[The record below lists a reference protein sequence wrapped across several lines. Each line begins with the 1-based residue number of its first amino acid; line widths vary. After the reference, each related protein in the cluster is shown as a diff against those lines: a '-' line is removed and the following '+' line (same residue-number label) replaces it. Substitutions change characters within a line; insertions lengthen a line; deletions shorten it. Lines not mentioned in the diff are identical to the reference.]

1 MRKKVNCSGFFKN
14 ERAPMGGGNPP
25 RSCCCCCFAFTFF
38 VFDSPPLPLSGG
50 RKEREIERES
60 KRGKKNPLFFFN
72 SFCCFCCRSGYRAP
86 SLSLSLTLSL
96 CLSLSLSLSLCVW
109 MFVHS
114 LVILSS
120 LSVSTSLSSYSG
132 IGRPRR
138 SVSRFSFFFE
148 TFFLAA
154 AFLEPAP
161 SAAEDFCARYQRA
174 MFPIIRM
181 PTSPRQ
187 TVTTVRAVVSGSSSK
202 EDFF

>member
-14 ERAPMGGGNPP
+14 ERAPMGGGKPP

-60 KRGKKNPLFFFN
+60 KRGKKILSSFSTRFVVFAAVLGIALPL
-72 SFCCFCCRSGYRAP
+72 CP
-86 SLSLSLTLSL
+86 SLSLSLSV
-96 CLSLSLSLSLCVW
+96 CVW

-174 MFPIIRM
+174 TFPIIRM

-187 TVTTVRAVVSGSSSK
+187 TVTTVRAVVSGSTSK